1 MDLYRLPN
9 RLVRHAVAVAVE
21 ADQAGL
27 GDAHIGL
34 VEAVERPRIAD
45 QRPAL
50 GLEHLPDRP
59 VFELGVGGRLGIG
72 DTALGEPA
80 VQLRQGLEPKPR
92 GEELLA
98 GIADLVLRADA
109 PLGLIIS
116 NTSVLE
122 TL

>member
-1 MDLYRLPN
+1 MSRCTI
-9 RLVRHAVAVAVE
+9 AVAVE

-27 GDAHIGL
+27 GDTHIGL

-59 VFELGVGGRLGIG
+59 VFELGVGGGLGMG
-72 DTALGEPA
+72 DTAVGEPA

-92 GEELLA
+92 REESCSRVSTSA
-98 GIADLVLRADA
+98 GSTFFGAEYADQKLKPRQD
-109 PLGLIIS
+109 IIQPC
-116 NTSVLE
+116 
-122 TL
+122 